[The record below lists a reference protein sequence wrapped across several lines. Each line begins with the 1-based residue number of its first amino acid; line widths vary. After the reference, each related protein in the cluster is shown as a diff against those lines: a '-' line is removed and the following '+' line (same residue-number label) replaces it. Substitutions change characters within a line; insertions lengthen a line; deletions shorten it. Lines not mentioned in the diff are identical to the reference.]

1 AASCSGHPWSSWLWI
16 SSALSR
22 TALSSVMAPQRNRH
36 PARLD
41 VQFSRH
47 VGLVEHGAQ
56 HHLAG
61 ERLALDEALKRR
73 HGRYDIRRA
82 GHAQL
87 DAGSVL
93 VARLLPQ
100 ALDAVHQLARQALL

>member
-1 AASCSGHPWSSWLWI
+1 HSPPAPATRPGALRVESAAASSGHPWLSWLWI

-22 TALSSVMAPQRNRH
+22 TALSSVVAPERNRH

-47 VGLVEHGAQ
+47 IRFVEHATEHQ
-56 HHLAG
+56 LAG
-61 ERLALDEALKRR
+61 QRLALDEALKRR
-73 HGRYDIRRA
+73 HGRHDIRRA

-87 DAGSVL
+87 DAG
-93 VARLLPQ
+93 R
-100 ALDAVHQLARQALL
+100 